1 MILIG
6 QHERSGDYVSENSRE
21 GVKNGNV
28 DQIKVALKKQK
39 VYFFFRFF
47 KNKKHGALRNSIS
60 KGSMFF
66 VFKKSKKKIYFLV
79 FVTPDTFV
87 NISIFHT
94 FPRVVRDIVATWMF
108 VAADTFFFKYNFQQ
122 KYHNS

>member
-1 MILIG
+1 MTLIG
-6 QHERSGDYVSENSRE
+6 QHARIGDYVSDNSRE

-28 DQIKVALKKQK
+28 DKIRRRHKNQK

-66 VFKKSKKKIYFLV
+66 VFKKSKEKVHFL
-79 FVTPDTFV
+79 
-87 NISIFHT
+87 
-94 FPRVVRDIVATWMF
+94 
-108 VAADTFFFKYNFQQ
+108 FFFTPEPQEI
-122 KYHNS
+122 STV